1 MKIENVKNVCVVG
14 AGNMGHQIALQCAL
28 SGFKTVSTDVIP
40 AVLEKAEKFV
50 DNYLPGRVQKGKLT
64 EEAAKAARANIS
76 FTGDL
81 SVAAKDADVV
91 IEAVLER
98 IDLKRKIFADLDK
111 IAPPGA
117 ILATNSSFIV
127 SSRIADATKRPAQVC
142 NLHFF
147 NPALV
152 MKLVEVVQG
161 PHVSDETAKCMMDF
175 CLKIDKIP
183 IHIKKEVDGFVL
195 NRIIAAIN
203 KEAMWMLEMGVASA
217 EDIDKATRIG
227 FGIRYAVLGMLEFID
242 WGGGDILY
250 HASNYLAQNIDE
262 QRFSPPDIV
271 RRNMEQGRGGLRD
284 GKGFYDYGD
293 IDVDAY
299 RRQRLGA
306 FVRLLQHSK
315 LMPHA
320 AGDSN

>member
-1 MKIENVKNVCVVG
+1 MKIEDVKNVCVVG

-28 SGFKTVSTDVIP
+28 SGYKTVSTDVVP

-50 DNYLPGRVQKGKLT
+50 DNYLPGRVQKGRLT
-64 EEAAKAARANIS
+64 QEQADAARANIS

-127 SSRIADATKRPAQVC
+127 SSRIADATNRPSQVC

-195 NRIIAAIN
+195 NRIFAAIN
-203 KEAMWMLEMGVASA
+203 KEAMWMLEMGVASY
-217 EDIDKATRIG
+217 EDIDKACVYGAGHPMGPFRLMDLTGIDLSYDIG
-227 FGIRYAVLGMLEFID
+227 MSHFYESGDRADLPSPSIVKKYTEGKFGQKTGEGWYS
-242 WGGGDILY
+242 Y
-250 HASNYLAQNIDE
+250 
-262 QRFSPPDIV
+262 
-271 RRNMEQGRGGLRD
+271 
-284 GKGFYDYGD
+284 K
-293 IDVDAY
+293 
-299 RRQRLGA
+299 
-306 FVRLLQHSK
+306 K
-315 LMPHA
+315 
-320 AGDSN
+320 